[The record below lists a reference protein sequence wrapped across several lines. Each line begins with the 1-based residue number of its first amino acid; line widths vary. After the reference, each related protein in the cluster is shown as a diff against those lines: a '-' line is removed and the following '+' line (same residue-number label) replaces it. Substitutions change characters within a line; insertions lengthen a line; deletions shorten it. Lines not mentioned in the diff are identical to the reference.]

1 MIFFFSSVSVYMSV
15 FEVFIANLC
24 LAPTR
29 VMLPGYHTGNVGTN
43 CEGFFLMLVQAFY
56 LYLTCQMS

>member
-1 MIFFFSSVSVYMSV
+1 M
-15 FEVFIANLC
+15 FIANLC

-43 CEGFFLMLVQAFY
+43 CEGFFYASSGVLSLLDLSDELSRIA
-56 LYLTCQMS
+56 